1 MASWSKIIY
10 VDNNNCCKVMLY
22 IFDFD
27 GTIADTSAGIVR
39 TMQATFLECGYQEPH
54 PEAIR
59 ATIGL
64 PLSRAIALLAHLP
77 EGEALDAATATYR
90 RLFESIGTVGV
101 TLFPGVRETLENLHR
116 AGHTLAIATGRGHV
130 SAENFCRD
138 MGILPLLSDIV
149 ADEDV
154 VNKKPHAEPVLV
166 LLNRHEA
173 KREDALV
180 VGDTDYDIRM
190 GKAAGVKT
198 CGVTYGNHSRERLSA
213 AGADFIIDDFREL
226 LCRSQKVH

>member
-1 MASWSKIIY
+1 
-10 VDNNNCCKVMLY
+10 MLY
-22 IFDFD
+22 ILDFD
-27 GTIADTSAGIVR
+27 GTIADTAAGIVR
-39 TMQATFLECGYQEPH
+39 TMQATFCECGYQEPH

-77 EGEALDAATATYR
+77 EGEALVIATATYR

-166 LLNRHEA
+166 LLNRHGA

-180 VGDTDYDIRM
+180 VGDTDYDIIM
-190 GKAAGVKT
+190 GKAAGVQT
-198 CGVTYGNHSRERLSA
+198 CGVTYGNHSRERLSV

>member
-1 MASWSKIIY
+1 
-10 VDNNNCCKVMLY
+10 MLY
-22 IFDFD
+22 ILDFD
-27 GTIADTSAGIVR
+27 GTIADTAAGIVR
-39 TMQATFLECGYQEPH
+39 TMQATFLECGYQEPQ

-77 EGEALDAATATYR
+77 EGEALDIATATYR

-166 LLNRHEA
+166 LLNRHGA

-226 LCRSQKVH
+226 LCKVRAESDKLV

>member
-1 MASWSKIIY
+1 
-10 VDNNNCCKVMLY
+10 MLY
-22 IFDFD
+22 ILDFD
-27 GTIADTSAGIVR
+27 GTIADTAAGIVR
-39 TMQATFLECGYQEPH
+39 TMQATFCECGYQEPH

-77 EGEALDAATATYR
+77 EGETLDAATATYR

-166 LLNRHEA
+166 LLKRHGA
-173 KREDALV
+173 KPGEALV

>member
-1 MASWSKIIY
+1 
-10 VDNNNCCKVMLY
+10 MLY
-22 IFDFD
+22 ILDFD
-27 GTIADTSAGIVR
+27 GTIADTAAGIVR

-166 LLNRHEA
+166 LLNRHGA
-173 KREDALV
+173 KPGEALV

>member
-1 MASWSKIIY
+1 
-10 VDNNNCCKVMLY
+10 MLY

-27 GTIADTSAGIVR
+27 GTIADTAAGIVR

-64 PLSRAIALLAHLP
+64 PLSRAIAQLAHLP

-90 RLFESIGTVGV
+90 RLFETIGTVGV

-154 VNKKPHAEPVLV
+154 VHKKPHAEPVLV
-166 LLNRHEA
+166 LLERHGA
-173 KREDALV
+173 KPDNALV
-180 VGDTDYDIRM
+180 VGDTDYDILM

-198 CGVTYGNHSRERLSA
+198 
-213 AGADFIIDDFREL
+213 
-226 LCRSQKVH
+226 